1 MKRLLPGCEVE
12 RQGYLA
18 ITIATLAVAFAIFV
32 APSRGGAHLA
42 MIVHHTDAVREY
54 ADDRQSRFGEL
65 DKARDEADRRNEL
78 LVDMKSD
85 WKKIYPFDK

>member
-18 ITIATLAVAFAIFV
+18 ITIATLAVAFATFV

-65 DKARDEADRRNEL
+65 DKALDEADGAT
-78 LVDMKSD
+78 SC
-85 WKKIYPFDK
+85 WSI